1 MAANKIIL
9 KIRDEASQEVAV
21 MLAAAKKKAIISDA
35 KIKNTAQAKV
45 EEINTQ
51 AAADADEAARRQ
63 VLIAELEARKNSL
76 DSKRKVIEEAFSEAE
91 KELAKLPLDK
101 WEKLIITTVLA
112 ASESGNEKLCVP
124 AADVEKYNGG
134 MLAKLNAAL
143 LEGGKKGE
151 LTLASEPAKFTGG
164 VMLIGKHSDFDGS
177 FATILRD
184 VRMKSEREVATMLF
198 GTEVK

>member
-1 MAANKIIL
+1 VAANKIIL

-143 LEGGKKGE
+143 LEAGKKGE

>member
-9 KIRDEASQEVAV
+9 KIREEASQEVAV

-35 KIKNTAQAKV
+35 KIKNAAEAKV
-45 EEINTQ
+45 EEINAQ
-51 AAADADEAARRQ
+51 AMADADEAARRQ

-76 DSKRKVIEEAFSEAE
+76 DSKRKVIEEAFLEAE

-124 AADVEKYNGG
+124 AADVEKYSGG

-143 LEGGKKGE
+143 IAAGKKGE

-198 GTEVK
+198 GTEVE

>member
-101 WEKLIITTVLA
+101 WEKLIITIVLA

-143 LEGGKKGE
+143 LEAGKKGE

>member
-101 WEKLIITTVLA
+101 WEKLITTIVLA

-143 LEGGKKGE
+143 LEAGKKGE

>member
-9 KIRDEASQEVAV
+9 KIREEASQEVAV
-21 MLAAAKKKAIISDA
+21 MLAAAKKKAIISEA
-35 KIKNTAQAKV
+35 KIQNTAKAKV

-51 AAADADEAARRQ
+51 DAADADEAARRQ

-91 KELAKLPLDK
+91 KELAKLPSDK
-101 WEKLIITTVLA
+101 WEKLIITTVLV

-143 LEGGKKGE
+143 IKVGKKGE

>member
-143 LEGGKKGE
+143 IEVGKKGE

>member
-1 MAANKIIL
+1 VAANKIIL
-9 KIRDEASQEVAV
+9 KINEEASQEVAV
-21 MLAAAKKKAIISDA
+21 ILAAAKKKAITSDA
-35 KIKNTAQAKV
+35 KIKNIAKAKV
-45 EEINTQ
+45 EEINAQ
-51 AAADADEAARRQ
+51 AAEDADEAARRQ

-76 DSKRKVIEEAFSEAE
+76 DSKRKVIEEAFFGAE
-91 KELAKLPLDK
+91 KELAKLSLDK
-101 WEKLIITTVLA
+101 WEKLITTTILA
-112 ASESGNEKLCVP
+112 AIESGNEKLCVP
-124 AADVEKYNGG
+124 AADVEKYSGG

-143 LEGGKKGE
+143 IAAGKKGE

-164 VMLIGKHSDFDGS
+164 VMIIGKHSDFDGS

>member
-1 MAANKIIL
+1 
-9 KIRDEASQEVAV
+9 
-21 MLAAAKKKAIISDA
+21 MLAAAKKKAIASDA
-35 KIKNTAQAKV
+35 KIMNTAKLKV
-45 EEINTQ
+45 EEINAQ
-51 AAADADEAARRQ
+51 AAEDADEAARRQ

-76 DSKRKVIEEAFSEAE
+76 DSKRRVIEEAFSRAE
-91 KELAKLPLDK
+91 KELTKLPLDK
-101 WEKLIITTVLA
+101 WEKLIMATVLA
-112 ASESGNEKLCVP
+112 ASESGNEQLCVP
-124 AADVEKYNGG
+124 TADIEKYKNG
-134 MLAKLNAAL
+134 MLTKLNVALVAA
-143 LEGGKKGE
+143 GKKGE

>member
-143 LEGGKKGE
+143 LEAGKKGE

>member
-1 MAANKIIL
+1 M
-9 KIRDEASQEVAV
+9 
-21 MLAAAKKKAIISDA
+21 
-35 KIKNTAQAKV
+35 

-143 LEGGKKGE
+143 LEAGKKGE

>member
-63 VLIAELEARKNSL
+63 VLIAELKARKNSL

-101 WEKLIITTVLA
+101 WEKLITTIVLA

-143 LEGGKKGE
+143 LEAGKKGE

>member
-101 WEKLIITTVLA
+101 WEKLIITIVLA

-143 LEGGKKGE
+143 IEVGKKGE

>member
-1 MAANKIIL
+1 VAANKIIL
-9 KIRDEASQEVAV
+9 KIREDASQEVAV
-21 MLAAAKKKAIISDA
+21 MLAAAKKKAIASNA
-35 KIKNTAQAKV
+35 KIMNTAKAKV
-45 EEINTQ
+45 EEINAQ
-51 AAADADEAARRQ
+51 AADDADEAARRQ

-76 DSKRKVIEEAFSEAE
+76 DSKRKVIEEAFSGAE

-101 WEKLIITTVLA
+101 WEKLITATVLA
-112 ASESGNEKLCVP
+112 ASESGNEKLCVS
-124 AADVEKYNGG
+124 AADVEKYKGG
-134 MLAKLNAAL
+134 MLEKLNAAL
-143 LEGGKKGE
+143 MAEGKKGE

-177 FATILRD
+177 FATLLRD

>member
-1 MAANKIIL
+1 VAANKIIL

-21 MLAAAKKKAIISDA
+21 MLAAAKKKAIASDT
-35 KIKNTAQAKV
+35 KIKNTAQTKV
-45 EEINTQ
+45 EEINMQ

-101 WEKLIITTVLA
+101 WEKLITTIVLA

-134 MLAKLNAAL
+134 MLAKLNTAL
-143 LEGGKKGE
+143 IEAGKKGE

>member
-9 KIRDEASQEVAV
+9 KIREEASQEVAV
-21 MLAAAKKKAIISDA
+21 MLAAAKKKAIISEA
-35 KIKNTAQAKV
+35 KIQNTAKAKV

-91 KELAKLPLDK
+91 KELAKLPSDK
-101 WEKLIITTVLA
+101 WEKLIITTVLV

-143 LEGGKKGE
+143 IKAGKKGE

>member
-134 MLAKLNAAL
+134 MLAKLNTAL
-143 LEGGKKGE
+143 IEAGKKGE

>member
-1 MAANKIIL
+1 VAANKIIL
-9 KIRDEASQEVAV
+9 KIREDASQEVAI
-21 MLAAAKKKAIISDA
+21 MLAAAKKKAIASDA
-35 KIKNTAQAKV
+35 KIMNTAKLKV
-45 EEINTQ
+45 EEINAQ
-51 AAADADEAARRQ
+51 AAEDADEAARRQ

-76 DSKRKVIEEAFSEAE
+76 DSKRRVIEEAFSRAE
-91 KELAKLPLDK
+91 KELTKLPLDK
-101 WEKLIITTVLA
+101 WEKLIMATVLA
-112 ASESGNEKLCVP
+112 ASESGNEQLCVP
-124 AADVEKYNGG
+124 TADIEKYKNG
-134 MLAKLNAAL
+134 MLTKLNVALVAA
-143 LEGGKKGE
+143 GKKGE